1 MTETIP
7 KTQGQKGRMSVKIAD
22 TLLSECKNG
31 NHPKLA
37 GKWGYVAGMTL
48 MALQRAA
55 VWNREPRY
63 AELVQRHMDDLIE
76 SDGTIRTYR
85 LEDYNLDMINE
96 GKNLFAEWQRT
107 GEEKYRI
114 AIQHLVTQLKG
125 QPRTR
130 EGGFWHKKIYP
141 FQMWLDGVYMS
152 SPFLAEYASVF
163 GHEDSFNEVARQIL
177 LIEQKTRNPRTGL
190 LHHAWDESREQR
202 WCDTHTG
209 QSFHVWGRAMGW
221 YAMAVVD
228 ALEHFPV
235 DHPQRGQIMGIFER
249 MSYAIAHAQDQDS
262 GLWYQV
268 MDQNGREGNYLEA
281 SASCMLT
288 YALAKGLRLYYL
300 AELDPNVVERAYAGI
315 LRHLVTEDDKGV
327 HLHRICHGAGLG
339 GRKYRD
345 GSYAYYISEE
355 IVSDAQ
361 MGVAPFLLASIEME
375 KLGAEG
381 A

>member
-1 MTETIP
+1 
-7 KTQGQKGRMSVKIAD
+7 MSAKIAD

-31 NHPKLA
+31 DHPKLV

-48 MALQRAA
+48 MALERSAI
-55 VWNREPRY
+55 WNREPRY
-63 AELVQRHMDDLIE
+63 AELVQRHIDDLID

-107 GEEKYRI
+107 GEEKYRL
-114 AIQHLVTQLKG
+114 AILHLVTQLKG
-125 QPRTR
+125 QPRTS

-202 WCDTHTG
+202 WCDKHTG

-228 ALEHFPV
+228 ALEHFPI

-288 YALAKGLRLYYL
+288 YALAKGLRLHYL
-300 AELDPNVVERAYAGI
+300 AELDPGVVERAYAGI
-315 LRHLVTEDDKGV
+315 LKHLVTEDDKGV

-345 GSYAYYISEE
+345 GSYAYYISEQ

-375 KLGAEG
+375 RLGAETS
-381 A
+381 